1 MKKLTYLGVNMKI
14 YKTEEL
20 IEQGQS
26 LHIFL
31 AKSDRRTA
39 VHTHDFIEIVYILDG
54 TATQELDG
62 EVSQVERG
70 DLLFLNYGSTHSFEA
85 NGEFSYINICF
96 SPEIVGSV
104 ITDQNALSLLSLSA
118 FNEMRNHSNC
128 GKLSFFGRERSEIE
142 GILNAMLREY
152 SDKKSAWHTVMG
164 SYLNI
169 LLTKMLRKSELYT
182 GDEDD
187 DEIWREFSDF
197 VDQNLN
203 TDLSLSAL
211 ASKCFYNP
219 SYFSR
224 MFKKRFHMSPLEY
237 ITERRLQLA
246 TKLLTETKTSVD
258 EILRSSGFSDR
269 SSFYRAFSK
278 RMGMTPGEYRR
289 AQVKKTNK

>member
-1 MKKLTYLGVNMKI
+1 MKI

-20 IEQGQS
+20 IEQGKS

-31 AKSDRRTA
+31 AQSDRRNA
-39 VHTHDFIEIVYILDG
+39 VHTHDFIEIVYVMGG
-54 TATQELDG
+54 TATQVLDG
-62 EVSQVERG
+62 EASQVRRG

-85 NGEFSYINICF
+85 HGEFSYINICF

-118 FNEMRNHSNC
+118 FNEMRNDLNC

-152 SDKKSAWHTVMG
+152 SEKKSAWHTVMG
-164 SYLNI
+164 SYFNI

-182 GDEDD
+182 DTEEDD
-187 DEIWREFSDF
+187 GIWREFSDF
-197 VDQNLN
+197 VDQNLEG
-203 TDLSLSAL
+203 DLSLSAL

-224 MFKKRFHMSPLEY
+224 MFKKRFHMSPVEY

-246 TKLLTETKTSVD
+246 MKLLTETKASVD
-258 EILRSSGFSDR
+258 DILRRSGFSDR
-269 SSFYRAFSK
+269 SSFYRAFS
-278 RMGMTPGEYRR
+278 RRTGMTPGEYRR
-289 AQVKKTNK
+289 AEVKKNNK